1 MFCDAQCNFIKSINF
16 EIDTDSDEE
25 EFWDAQSELEGHDEG
40 TLDPKKE
47 VGSSI
52 NILNDKLVEDK
63 KRGRGR

>member
-25 EFWDAQSELEGHDEG
+25 EFWEAQSKLEGHDEG

-47 VGSSI
+47 VGCSI
-52 NILNDKLVEDK
+52 NILND
-63 KRGRGR
+63 